1 MRSERQS
8 ETSRING
15 AKSHG
20 PKTPPSRAP
29 SSMSAQDHAIS
40 DKTLTLTN
48 ESIGL
53 FKHMLSSYF
62 DLFQPA
68 NQMELDIVCDIAAA
82 RWRLRRIWR
91 YQTAMI
97 DVEMDKQAPDFEKR
111 YQTYDEDMRGAAAF
125 SAIADS
131 SKGYATALRTDIHL
145 TRTYRRA
152 VDDLRRLRGGN
163 ILNENKISQNEPE
176 SPDVSPLDAT
186 KAGPEIST
194 EPEEPETVGQVPDL
208 PNAEETKIPKAS

>member
-91 YQTAMI
+91 YQTAML
-97 DVEMDKQAPDFEKR
+97 DVEMDKQAPEFEKR
-111 YQTYDEDMRGAAAF
+111 YATYDEDMRGAAAF
-125 SAIADS
+125 SAVADN

-163 ILNENKISQNEPE
+163 ILNENKILQNEPE
-176 SPDVSPLDAT
+176 TPELSPLNAIET
-186 KAGPEIST
+186 TPEIST
-194 EPEEPETVGQVPDL
+194 EPKEPETSGAGPR
-208 PNAEETKIPKAS
+208 PAKC